1 MIFALVSQF
10 HICLLWVN
18 ICLAKCLKC
27 DSTSRRFQPGEG
39 PKRGLLRDCADER
52 SVTPAVVRVE
62 ACSCAQ
68 CRGRCP
74 HRRGKW
80 SPTPGPRP
88 TQLQLRHPRLRT
100 RAGPRL
106 GPRSR
111 PQLQSRPW
119 YSPCLPAQERLRD
132 TEDMQCKRCK
142 RTYGKVFIITEKC

>member
-1 MIFALVSQF
+1 MKALVGAFNQEKALVGAFSVIVLMSGQ
-10 HICLLWVN
+10 W
-18 ICLAKCLKC
+18 
-27 DSTSRRFQPGEG
+27 
-39 PKRGLLRDCADER
+39 

-80 SPTPGPRP
+80 CPTPGPRP

-119 YSPCLPAQERLRD
+119 YSPCLPAVERLRD

-142 RTYGKVFIITEKC
+142 RTFARQSFHSHGEMLKVESAN